1 MKELIS
7 KELKSD
13 LNKLG
18 IYQIA
23 GAAVGVLL
31 IFWSIYNTELLSGF
45 IVMIYLFMFLFFA
58 YSVFCG
64 FLCIKTRSN
73 ALKHSQIN
81 QSLQVFGLAIFGF
94 AFKYVA
100 GVYLIFGLNL
110 TESFELDFG
119 AGVSQF
125 GFSFNSGTDKLQLDI
140 NFVAI
145 ILIYWIY
152 RLMQKVKTE
161 IEIKKATS
169 IGDA

>member
-1 MKELIS
+1 MKDLIS
-7 KELKSD
+7 KEVRSD

-31 IFWSIYNTELLSGF
+31 IFWSIYNTESLSGF
-45 IVMIYLFMFLFFA
+45 IVVIYLFMFLFFA

-64 FLCIKTRSN
+64 FLCIKTRRN

-81 QSLQVFGLAIFGF
+81 QFLQIFGLAIFGF

-125 GFSFNSGTDKLQLDI
+125 GFSFNNGADKLQLDI
-140 NFVAI
+140 NLVAI
-145 ILIYWIY
+145 VLIYWINQ
-152 RLMQKVKTE
+152 LMKRIKTE

-169 IGDA
+169 IDDA